1 MMSDLEEKKVKQE
14 AAMREPTKRWFSFF
28 TLGSFHS
35 ANRPFAHVNGA
46 QRDGLGSKSILTGSI
61 IELGYVHTSVWAEV
75 IGVK

>member
-1 MMSDLEEKKVKQE
+1 LKKKKSETRGGDEGANQ
-14 AAMREPTKRWFSFF
+14 AMVFLF